1 MLGVTSVEVMAT
13 CAGVEEGGGRVVVHG
28 WRPGLVA
35 RLTEVEAWWCCLVGS
50 GDDAIVDGG
59 GRCVV
64 WLQALEEGGDGY
76 GVLVVEGDGV

>member
-1 MLGVTSVEVMAT
+1 M
-13 CAGVEEGGGRVVVHG
+13 
-28 WRPGLVA
+28 A